1 MIRQTLFA
9 VSMEGTRPIL
19 TGSLIE
25 CAGNEITFVSIDGF
39 RMALRKNFNNEGFSE
54 FRVVVPAKTLSE
66 IGKILQPVDEDIYI
80 YSSQNQILF
89 EIGNC
94 KVVSRL
100 LEGEYLNYKSIIH
113 RNMKPA

>member
-80 YSSQNQILF
+80 YSSQTRYCLKL
-89 EIGNC
+89 EIA
-94 KVVSRL
+94 KL
-100 LEGEYLNYKSIIH
+100 YQDF
-113 RNMKPA
+113 